1 MIALMDRTIRGLQ
14 RSLAAATEETLRPTM
29 HFPPAW
35 DPYFRDVMNVFDV
48 YHYGTQH
55 FEHHRMQLTL

>member
-1 MIALMDRTIRGLQ
+1 VRAGAACCADGRP
-14 RSLAAATEETLRPTM
+14 AAAAS

-35 DPYFRDVMNVFDV
+35 DPYFRDVMTVADV

-55 FEHHRMQLTL
+55 FEYHRQQLTLGRP